1 VQTVLPSADIVA
13 APVIVCNFSGGITMA
28 SDRLISVYAA
38 IVSTSALLL
47 NFKNWLDS
55 GAKLK
60 LTLMDNAKMFGGGA
74 AQKSPDGQIALIVT
88 NQGSA
93 ATTFTHLVM
102 LEFPS
107 LLRRLRIRNERTAI
121 VPSPQLPGYPS
132 NIPGELAPAHH
143 WFGMSN
149 DRALTY
155 PDARNGKFYLGIYAT
170 NRDRPY
176 LIKIPPAKP
185 AKQQAVERAS

>member
-1 VQTVLPSADIVA
+1 
-13 APVIVCNFSGGITMA
+13 MA
-28 SDRLISVYAA
+28 SDGLISIYAA
-38 IVSTSALLL
+38 IVSTTALLL

-74 AQKSPDGQIALIVT
+74 SQKSPDGQIAIIVT

-93 ATTFTHLVM
+93 ATTITHMVM
-102 LEFPS
+102 LEFPT
-107 LLRRLRIRNERTAI
+107 LFRRLRVRPARVAI
-121 VPSPQLPGYPS
+121 VPSPQFPGYPS
-132 NIPGELAPAHH
+132 NIPGELAPAHQ

-149 DRALTY
+149 DPALVY
-155 PDARNGKFYLGIYAT
+155 PDARNGRFYLGIYAT

-176 LIKIPPAKP
+176 LVKIPPAKP
-185 AKQQAVERAS
+185 AKNQPVE

>member
-1 VQTVLPSADIVA
+1 
-13 APVIVCNFSGGITMA
+13 MA
-28 SDRLISVYAA
+28 SDGLLSIYAA

-60 LTLMDNAKMFGGGA
+60 LTLMDNAKMFGGGGA
-74 AQKSPDGQIALIVT
+74 TKKSPDGQIALIVT

-93 ATTFTHLVM
+93 ATTITHMVI

-107 LLRRLRIRNERTAI
+107 LLRRWRIRPARTAI
-121 VPSPQLPGYPS
+121 VASPQLPGHPS
-132 NIPGELAPAHH
+132 NIPGELAPAHQ

-149 DRALTY
+149 DPALTY
-155 PDARNGKFYLGIYAT
+155 PDARNGKFYLGVYAT

-176 LIKIPPAKP
+176 LIKIPAAKS
-185 AKQQAVERAS
+185 AKELADKTTS

>member
-1 VQTVLPSADIVA
+1 
-13 APVIVCNFSGGITMA
+13 MA
-28 SDRLISVYAA
+28 SDGLISIYAA

-74 AQKSPDGQIALIVT
+74 SPMSPDGQIALIVT

-93 ATTFTHLVM
+93 ATTITHMVM
-102 LEFPS
+102 LEFPT
-107 LLRRLRIRNERTAI
+107 LVRRLRMRPARTAFI
-121 VPSPQLPGYPS
+121 PSPQLPGYPS
-132 NIPGELAPAHH
+132 NIPGELAPAHQ

-149 DRALTY
+149 DPVLTY
-155 PDARNGKFYLGIYAT
+155 PDARNGRFYLGIYAT

-176 LIKIPPAKP
+176 LIKIPAAKV
-185 AKQQAVERAS
+185 AASEAMS

>member
-1 VQTVLPSADIVA
+1 
-13 APVIVCNFSGGITMA
+13 MA
-28 SDRLISVYAA
+28 SDGLISIYAA

-47 NFKNWLDS
+47 NFKNWFDS
-55 GAKLK
+55 GVKLK
-60 LTLMDNAKMFGGGA
+60 LSLMDNAKMFGGGSSK
-74 AQKSPDGQIALIVT
+74 KSPDGQIVLIVT

-93 ATTFTHLVM
+93 ATTITHMVM

-107 LLRRLRIRNERTAI
+107 LFRRLRIRPERTAI

-132 NIPGELAPAHH
+132 NIPGELAPAHQ

-149 DRALTY
+149 DPALTY
-155 PDARNGKFYLGIYAT
+155 PDARNGKFYLGIYST

-176 LIKIPPAKP
+176 LVKIPAAKP
-185 AKQQAVERAS
+185 TKAGAAEMIS